1 MSSEK
6 SKRNVIIRHSWSLD
20 LQDEENGNHECKQQQ
35 QKEER
40 ESKNK
45 LLNVIKKRSLK
56 LFHSLDEDLSANRG
70 KIA

>member
-1 MSSEK
+1 MSSEEPKK
-6 SKRNVIIRHSWSLD
+6 SKRSVIIRHSWSLD
-20 LQDEENGNHECKQQQ
+20 LQDEENHECKQQQ

-45 LLNVIKKRSLK
+45 LINVIKKRSLK

-70 KIA
+70 